1 MPNRAAA
8 PWSNRAILGVILL
21 CAAGASAASG
31 CSSGETGLVLGRPLA
46 ELPVGG
52 SDTGATGG
60 SAGSA
65 ASGGTLAMAG
75 ESSLGDGGASVFP
88 PEGGAGGAPDVVM
101 PTDPPWIGQRC
112 TPTIE
117 FSNHDTTETGQLFT
131 NAVPKPGQ
139 AMWRATHDTCRQLF
153 RDGAEV
159 KDVPTITLII
169 ENAGGI
175 ASTSGTTIKLSTPYL
190 KQQSDAGVDLTQ
202 EIEGIL
208 HFATSLIY
216 QNGGSSTDAA
226 PPRWLLVGIADF
238 VRLESGYID
247 RATRMPGGSY
257 DMSGS
262 QTTAF
267 FLDYLATKRSDV
279 VYELNR
285 ELAPSSPAWSND
297 VFVKLLGSD
306 VDTLW
311 ADYQSTL

>member
-1 MPNRAAA
+1 MV
-8 PWSNRAILGVILL
+8 LGRPLGEL
-21 CAAGASAASG
+21 SAGGSDAGATGDSAGASAASG
-31 CSSGETGLVLGRPLA
+31 
-46 ELPVGG
+46 
-52 SDTGATGG
+52 
-60 SAGSA
+60 
-65 ASGGTLAMAG
+65 GTVAVAG
-75 ESSLGDGGASVFP
+75 EPSTEGGGASVSP
-88 PEGGAGGAPDVVM
+88 SEGGAGGAPEIVM

-131 NAVPKPGQ
+131 TAVPEPGQ
-139 AMWRATHDTCRQLF
+139 ALWRATHDACRQLF

-190 KQQSDAGVDLTQ
+190 KQQSDAGVDLSQ

-216 QNGGSSTDAA
+216 QNGGSSVDTA
-226 PPRWLLVGIADF
+226 PPRWLIVGIADF

-267 FLDYLATKRSDV
+267 FLDYLSTKKPDV

-285 ELAPSSPAWSND
+285 ELAASSPAWSND

>member
-1 MPNRAAA
+1 
-8 PWSNRAILGVILL
+8 
-21 CAAGASAASG
+21 
-31 CSSGETGLVLGRPLA
+31 LVLGRPWG
-46 ELPVGG
+46 ELPAGG
-52 SDTGATGG
+52 SDAGATGG
-60 SAGSA
+60 SSGSGA

-75 ESSLGDGGASVFP
+75 EPSNGDGGASVFP
-88 PEGGAGGAPDVVM
+88 SDGGAGGAPDIVM

-131 NAVPKPGQ
+131 NAVPNPGQ
-139 AMWRATHDTCRQLF
+139 VMWRATHDACRQLF
-153 RDGAEV
+153 RDSTEV
-159 KDVPTITLII
+159 KDVPTITLIV

-190 KQQSDAGVDLTQ
+190 KQQSDAGTDVAQ

-216 QNGGSSTDAA
+216 QNGGSSLDAA

-267 FLDYLATKRSDV
+267 FLDYLSTKKPDV

-285 ELAPSSPAWSND
+285 ELAPSAPAWSND
-297 VFVKLLGSD
+297 VFVKLLGQD
-306 VDTLW
+306 VESLW